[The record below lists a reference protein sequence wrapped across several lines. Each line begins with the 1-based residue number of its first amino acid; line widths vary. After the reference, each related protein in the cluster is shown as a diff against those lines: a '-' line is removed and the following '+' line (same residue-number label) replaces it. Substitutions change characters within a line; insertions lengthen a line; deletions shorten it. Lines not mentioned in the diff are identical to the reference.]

1 MKLKILPAII
11 FLISTFTATSVF
23 ASENSSGK
31 ILLKGKVTDKETNEE
46 LIGAVVYVKEL
57 KIGTATDV
65 KGEFRLKIPAG
76 NYTFE
81 ISFIGYK
88 TLTSK
93 ILVKPDMYQVFK
105 LTVEPKTID
114 DVIVKA
120 ERSDENI
127 TRSTM
132 SVEKLKIKQ
141 IKQIPALM
149 GEVDIIKAIQLLPG
163 VQATSEG
170 GSGFSVRGGNYD
182 QNLILLDDA
191 PVYNASHL
199 MGFFSVFNNDAVKDI
214 SLYKGDIPAAYGGR
228 LSSVLKVKIDGGN
241 TDKIHAKGGIGTISS
256 RLTIEGPLFNDKTS
270 FLLAGRRS
278 YADIFIP
285 LFAKNKPELEGVG
298 LYFYD
303 LNGKIK
309 HRIDNKNIIQLNG
322 YTGWDKFYQKSAEF
336 GFGNTAATL
345 SWIHSYNENAVSK
358 ISAIYTKYNYKT
370 SATMS
375 DEKGFLWTSK
385 IQDYGIKVD
394 NTVLI
399 NKKNKLKFGLS
410 SVYHKFNP
418 GVITPIGSEQMF
430 SEFKLEQNSSIES
443 GIYASNI
450 HNITDKLTLKYGLR
464 LSLFQNIGPGTSYNY
479 NENHELIDTIG
490 TYYGKGKIF
499 NTYFG
504 FEPRIGLVY
513 KFDSISSIKASYSRT
528 NQYVQIASNSAG
540 GFPLDIW
547 FSANKNVKPQ
557 VADQIAVGYFRNFYF
572 NKIEASVEGYYKK
585 MNSTIDFKDH
595 AELLFNKYLEGEFR
609 IGESWSYGA
618 EFMVR
623 FNFEKLNGWVSYTLS
638 KTKRKIAEINKGN
651 VYNAP
656 YDKPNDVSIVLNYL
670 LNSRISF
677 SATWVYATGAPL
689 TVPSGRFVID
699 NTVLSVYSDRNAYR
713 MPDYHRLD
721 LSVNIKTKLRG
732 KRKWY
737 GEWNFSVYNAY
748 ARHNAWVINFVQDE
762 NNPNKTNAEMTYLFS
777 IIPSITYNFKF

>member
-1 MKLKILPAII
+1 MRTTFIFIILLITVSLSSSVKATENTSGK
-11 FLISTFTATSVF
+11 FLI
-23 ASENSSGK
+23 
-31 ILLKGKVTDKETNEE
+31 KGKVIDINTKEE
-46 LIGAVVYVKEL
+46 LIGAVVYIKEL
-57 KIGTATDV
+57 KIGTATDAT
-65 KGEFRLKIPAG
+65 GEFKLKIPQG
-76 NYTFE
+76 EYTVE
-81 ISFIGYK
+81 VSFIGYK
-88 TLTSK
+88 KLSQK
-93 ILVKPDMYQVFK
+93 MSVSSDVFKVFK
-105 LTVEPKTID
+105 LTTESQKIE
-114 DVIVKA
+114 DVIVNA
-120 ERSDENI
+120 ERKNENI
-127 TRSTM
+127 TRTTM
-132 SVEKLKIKQ
+132 SVEKLKMKQ

-149 GEVDIIKAIQLLPG
+149 GEVDVIKAIQLLPG

-228 LSSVLKVKIDGGN
+228 LSSVLKVNIDGGN
-241 TDKIHAKGGIGTISS
+241 TDKIHVKGGIGTISS
-256 RLTIEGPLFNDKTS
+256 RLTVEGPIFSDKTS
-270 FLLAGRRS
+270 FLVAGRRS

-285 LFAKNKPELEGVG
+285 LFVKNKPELDGVG

-309 HRIDNKNIIQLNG
+309 HRINGKNVIQLNG

-345 SWIHSYNENAVSK
+345 SWVHLYNENAVSK
-358 ISAIYTKYNYKT
+358 ISAIYSKYNYKT
-370 SATMS
+370 STTIS
-375 DEKGFLWTSK
+375 DDRGFLWISK
-385 IQDYGIKVD
+385 IQDYGVKID

-399 NKKNKLKFGLS
+399 NKNNKLKFGLS

-418 GVITPIGSEQMF
+418 GLITPIGSDEMF
-430 SEFKLEQNSSIES
+430 SKFELEQNSSIES
-443 GIYASNI
+443 GIYISNVQ
-450 HNITDKLTLKYGLR
+450 NITKKLTLKYGLR
-464 LSLFQNIGPGTSYNY
+464 FSLFQNIGPGTSYSYDENY
-479 NENHELIDTIG
+479 ELVDTVG
-490 TYYGKGKIF
+490 TYYGKGNIF

-504 FEPRIGLVY
+504 IEPRVGLIY
-513 KFDSISSIKASYSRT
+513 KFDSISSVKASYSRT
-528 NQYVQIASNSAG
+528 NQYVQLASNSAG

-572 NKIEASVEGYYKK
+572 NKIEASVETYYKK
-585 MNSTIDFKDH
+585 MNNTIDFKDH
-595 AELLFNKYLEGEFR
+595 AELLFNKYLEKEFR

-623 FNFEKLNGWVSYTLS
+623 FDFDKLSGWISYTLS
-638 KTKRKIAEINKGN
+638 KTQRKIAKINKGV

-656 YDKPNDVSIVLNYL
+656 YDKPNDVSIVLNYM
-670 LNSRISF
+670 LNGRISF

-689 TVPSGRFVID
+689 TVPSGRFSID

-748 ARHNAWVINFVQDE
+748 ARHNAWVINFVPDK

-777 IIPSITYNFKF
+777 VIPSITYNFKF